1 MLLEYFHFTKYIK
14 PTWYFNLKPTMGNTP
29 YWLEYDQL
37 DENEKGVIEYD
48 RSFDSQGAS
57 LLDAAFQAWN
67 RGIMSHKPE
76 RALTHDKLTDHPSLA
91 DNYRFVRKYFNPAWT
106 FYILLLRLISFHN
119 PFKELQAFF
128 KGAKTG
134 KTNLFS
140 PFHQHKGYTEYEAE
154 ILHQKPSVSIILPTL
169 NRYKYL
175 RDALLDLGNQTIPP
189 CEIIVIDQTDN
200 PDKSFYEQFPQLPLK
215 LIFQDQ
221 KGQWLA
227 RNRAIQQSVGD
238 YILMFDD
245 DSRVDPDWTAEHLK
259 GLEYFKADISA
270 GVSLSTV
277 GAAIPENYSYFRWA
291 DQFDSGNALI
301 KRNVFEKVGLFDR
314 QYDGQRM
321 GDGEFGLRAYLSG
334 FLSISNPYAK
344 RIHLKVPSGGLRQ
357 MGSWDG
363 FRPKKLLAPRP
374 IPSVLFLF
382 RKYFGR
388 KLAIYSLLNSVPP
401 SIMPY
406 KFKRN
411 KLMMLLGAVISIF
424 VFPLVLFQVNKSWK
438 LSSKM
443 IFEGDK
449 IEWLS

>member
-1 MLLEYFHFTKYIK
+1 MLLEYFHFTRYIN
-14 PTWYFNLKPTMGNTP
+14 PTWYFNLKPAEGETP
-29 YWLEYDQL
+29 YWLDYDQL
-37 DENEKGVIEYD
+37 TKNEKSIIEYD
-48 RSFDSQGAS
+48 RSFDSRSAI
-57 LLDAAFQAWN
+57 LLDASFQAWN
-67 RGIMSHKPE
+67 RGIMSQNPE
-76 RALTHDKLTDHPSLA
+76 KALTHEKLNDKPSLTD
-91 DNYRFVRKYFNPAWT
+91 NYKFVRKYFNPVWSV
-106 FYILLLRLISFHN
+106 YILFLRLVTFHN
-119 PFKELQAFF
+119 PFKELSAFL
-128 KGAKTG
+128 KGSKTS
-134 KTNLFS
+134 KTTLYF
-140 PFHQHKGYTEYEAE
+140 PFHKHENYLSYEAD
-154 ILHQKPSVSIILPTL
+154 ILKENLTVSIILPTL

-175 RDALLDLGNQTIPP
+175 KDALLDLGNQTIAPH
-189 CEIIVIDQTDN
+189 EIIVIDQTDN
-200 PDKSFYEQFPQLPLK
+200 PDKAFYDQFPQLPLK

-227 RNRAIQQSVGD
+227 RNRAIQKSVGD

-259 GLEYFKADISA
+259 GLEYFDADISA

-277 GAAIPENYSYFRWA
+277 GAAIPENYSFFRWA

-321 GDGEFGLRAYLSG
+321 GDGEFGLRAYLNG
-334 FLSISNPYAK
+334 FLSVSNPYAK

-382 RKYFGR
+382 RKYFGK

-411 KLMMLLGAVISIF
+411 KLMLLLGAVISIL
-424 VFPLVLFQVNKSWK
+424 VFPLVLFQVNKAWK
-438 LSSKM
+438 LSSRM

>member
-1 MLLEYFHFTKYIK
+1 MLLKYFHFARYIR
-14 PTWYFNLKPTMGNTP
+14 PTWYFNLKPAIGETP
-29 YWLEYDQL
+29 YWLDYDQL
-37 DENEKGVIEYD
+37 EESEKEIVSYD
-48 RSFDSQGAS
+48 HSFDSRSAM

-67 RGIMSHKPE
+67 RGVMSQKPE
-76 RALTHDKLTDHPSLA
+76 RALPDDKLTDKPSLA
-91 DNYRFVRKYFNPAWT
+91 DNYRFVRKYFNPAWSV
-106 FYILLLRLISFHN
+106 YILFIRLITFHN
-119 PFKELQAFF
+119 PFKELAAFF
-128 KGAKTG
+128 KGAKTRR
-134 KTNLFS
+134 TNLFR
-140 PFHQHKGYTEYEAE
+140 PFHKHEEYFSYDAT
-154 ILHQKPSVSIILPTL
+154 LLRQKPTVSIILPTL

-175 RDALLDLGNQTIPP
+175 KDALLDLGNQTIPP
-189 CEIIVIDQTDN
+189 HEIIVIDQTDN
-200 PDKSFYEQFPQLPLK
+200 PDKSFYDQFSELPLK

-227 RNRAIQQSVGD
+227 RNRAIQQSTGD

-259 GLEYFKADISA
+259 GLEYFNADISA

-321 GDGEFGLRAYLSG
+321 GDGEFGLRAYLNG
-334 FLSISNPYAK
+334 FLSISNPYGK

-382 RKYFGR
+382 RKYFGK
-388 KLAIYSLLNSVPP
+388 KLAIYSLMHSVPP

-411 KLMMLLGAVISIF
+411 KLMMLLGAVVSVFI
-424 VFPLVLFQVNKSWK
+424 FPLVLFQVNKSWK

-443 IFEGDK
+443 MFEGDK

>member
-1 MLLEYFHFTKYIK
+1 MLLEYFHFTRYIK
-14 PTWYFNLKPTMGNTP
+14 PTWYFNLKPEAGKTP
-29 YWLEYDQL
+29 YWLDYDQL
-37 DENEKGVIEYD
+37 EENEKQIAIYD
-48 RSFDSQGAS
+48 HSFDSKGAA
-57 LLDAAFQAWN
+57 LLDASYQAWN
-67 RGIMSHKPE
+67 RGIISHDQKK
-76 RALTHDKLTDHPSLA
+76 ALSVDKLTEKPSLA
-91 DNYRFVRKYFNPAWT
+91 DNYRFVRKYFNPAWSI
-106 FYILLLRLISFHN
+106 YILMIRLITFHN
-119 PFKELQAFF
+119 PFKELPAFF
-128 KGAKTG
+128 RGTKTG
-134 KTNLFS
+134 RTNLFA
-140 PFHQHKGYTEYEAE
+140 PFHKHEAYASYDAR
-154 ILHQKPSVSIILPTL
+154 ILKENPSVSIILPTL

-175 RDALLDLGNQTIPP
+175 KDALLDLGNQTIPP
-189 CEIIVIDQTDN
+189 YEIIVIDQTDN
-200 PDKSFYEQFPQLPLK
+200 PDKAFYDQFPQLPLK

-227 RNRAIQQSVGD
+227 RNRAIQQSGGA

-259 GLEYFKADISA
+259 TLEYFNADISA

-277 GAAIPENYSYFRWA
+277 GAAIPENYSFFRWA

-301 KRNVFEKVGLFDR
+301 KRAVFEKVGLFDR

-334 FLSISNPYAK
+334 FLSISNPYGK
-344 RIHLKVPSGGLRQ
+344 RIHLKVSSGGLRQ

-382 RKYFGR
+382 RKYFGK

-406 KFKRN
+406 KFKRS
-411 KLMMLLGAVISIF
+411 KLMLLLGAFISIF
-424 VFPLVLFQVNKSWK
+424 IFPLVLFQVNKAWK

-443 IFEGDK
+443 MFEGDK
-449 IEWLS
+449 IEWLN

>member
-1 MLLEYFHFTKYIK
+1 MLLEYFHFARYIK
-14 PTWYFNLKPTMGNTP
+14 PTWYFNLKPAIGKTP
-29 YWLEYDQL
+29 YWLDYAQL
-37 DENEKGVIEYD
+37 DIDEKKVIEYD
-48 RSFDSQGAS
+48 GTFDSQSAT
-57 LLDAAFQAWN
+57 LMDAAFQACN
-67 RGIMSHKPE
+67 RGVMSHMHHK
-76 RALTHDKLTDHPSLA
+76 ALTSEKLNDKPSLA

-106 FYILLLRLISFHN
+106 IYILALRLVTFHN
-119 PFKELQAFF
+119 PFKELSAFF
-128 KGAKTG
+128 KGSKTG
-134 KTNLFS
+134 KTNLFR
-140 PFHQHKGYTEYEAE
+140 PFHKHEGYLSYEAG
-154 ILHQKPSVSIILPTL
+154 ILKQNPTVSIILPTL
-169 NRYKYL
+169 NRYQYL
-175 RDALLDLGNQTIPP
+175 KDALLDLGNQTIPP
-189 CEIIVIDQTDN
+189 LEIIVIDQTDDR
-200 PDKSFYEQFPQLPLK
+200 DKAFYDQFPQLPLK

-259 GLEYFKADISA
+259 GLEYFNADISA

-301 KRNVFEKVGLFDR
+301 KREVFEKVGLFDR

-321 GDGEFGLRAYLSG
+321 GDGEFGLRAYLNG
-334 FLSISNPYAK
+334 FISISNPYAK
-344 RIHLKVPSGGLRQ
+344 RVHLKVPSGGLRQ

-382 RKYFGR
+382 RKYFGK

-411 KLMMLLGAVISIF
+411 RLMLLLGAIISILL
-424 VFPLVLFQVNKSWK
+424 FPLVLFQVNKAWK

>member
-1 MLLEYFHFTKYIK
+1 MLLKYFHFARYIR
-14 PTWYFNLKPTMGNTP
+14 PTWYFNLKPAIGDTP
-29 YWLEYDQL
+29 YWLDYDQL
-37 DENEKGVIEYD
+37 AESEKEIVSYD
-48 RSFDSQGAS
+48 HSFDSRSAM

-67 RGIMSHKPE
+67 RGIMSQKAE
-76 RALTHDKLTDHPSLA
+76 RALPDDKLTDKPSLA
-91 DNYRFVRKYFNPAWT
+91 DNYRFVRKYFNPAWSV
-106 FYILLLRLISFHN
+106 YILCLRLITFHN
-119 PFKELQAFF
+119 PFKELPAFF
-128 KGAKTG
+128 KGAKTQR
-134 KTNLFS
+134 TNLFR
-140 PFHQHKGYTEYEAE
+140 PFHKHEGYFSYEAT
-154 ILHQKPSVSIILPTL
+154 LLKQKPTVSIILPTL

-175 RDALLDLGNQTIPP
+175 KDALLDLGKQTIPP
-189 CEIIVIDQTDN
+189 HEIIVIDQTDN
-200 PDKSFYEQFPQLPLK
+200 PDKSFYDQFSELPLK

-227 RNRAIQQSVGD
+227 RNRAIQQSTGD

-259 GLEYFKADISA
+259 GLEYFNADISA

-277 GAAIPENYSYFRWA
+277 GAAIPENYSFFRWA

-321 GDGEFGLRAYLSG
+321 GDGEFGLRAYLNG
-334 FLSISNPYAK
+334 FLSISNPYGK

-382 RKYFGR
+382 RKYFGK
-388 KLAIYSLLNSVPP
+388 KLAIYSLMQSVPP

-411 KLMMLLGAVISIF
+411 KLMMLLGAVVSVFI
-424 VFPLVLFQVNKSWK
+424 FPLVLFQVNKSWK

-443 IFEGDK
+443 MFEGDK

>member
-1 MLLEYFHFTKYIK
+1 MLLEYFHFTRYIK
-14 PTWYFNLKPTMGNTP
+14 PTWYFNLKPTKGNTP
-29 YWLEYDQL
+29 YWLEYNQL
-37 DENEKGVIEYD
+37 EANEKSIIEYD
-48 RSFDSQGAS
+48 GTFDSHSAT
-57 LLDAAFQAWN
+57 LLDAPFQAWN
-67 RGIMSHKPE
+67 RGIMSHQPQK
-76 RALTHDKLTDHPSLA
+76 ALTREKLVDKPSLT
-91 DNYRFVRKYFNPAWT
+91 DNYRFVRKYFNPAWSV
-106 FYILLLRLISFHN
+106 YILFLRLITFHN
-119 PFKELQAFF
+119 PFKELPAFF
-128 KGAKTG
+128 KGAKTS
-134 KTNLFS
+134 KTHLFS
-140 PFHQHKGYTEYEAE
+140 PFHKHEGYLSCKAR
-154 ILHQKPSVSIILPTL
+154 ILEQKPGVSIILPTL

-175 RDALLDLGNQTIPP
+175 KDALLDLGNQTIPP
-189 CEIIVIDQTDN
+189 HEIIVIDQTDN
-200 PDKSFYEQFPQLPLK
+200 PDKAFYDQFPQLPLK

-259 GLEYFKADISA
+259 GLEYFNADISA

-291 DQFDSGNALI
+291 DQFDSGNAMI

-321 GDGEFGLRAYLSG
+321 GDGEFGLRAYLNG

-382 RKYFGR
+382 RKYFGK

-411 KLMMLLGAVISIF
+411 KFMLLLGAIISIF